1 VASLVGRWAR
11 ATPIPPAVWRWLA
24 LVAVLGTA
32 FGGGLGFGSW
42 TRACTAG
49 RCPSIG
55 VLTEYVPQQTSKVY
69 AADGRLI
76 TELGITRRTVLPLA
90 EIPPAL
96 RDAVIAVE
104 DKRFFNHSGID
115 WIRFF
120 GAARANLAQLRWAQG
135 FSTITMQVARNVF
148 PDRISREKVLTR
160 KIKEGR
166 VAIELE
172 QTFDKDRIL
181 ELYLNQIYLGSGA
194 HGVEAAAQRY
204 FGKSAR
210 EVNVAEAAL
219 VAALIQLPERYN
231 PRLFPDRA
239 VRRRNLVIRLMRDQ
253 GYLGRHEAEYWQAY
267 PLELEAGV
275 GIGATA
281 AYFVE
286 HVRQELERR
295 FGPSRLY
302 EEGLSI
308 YTTLDPDLQEAAERS
323 LEAQLTRVEED
334 SAVGGAYLGELTYQQ
349 YLERGLESGEAQGP
363 FTPYLQGALVTI
375 DASTGYVLA
384 LVGGRDFRDSKF
396 NRASQA
402 MRQAGSAF
410 KPFVYSAA
418 VRANR
423 PLSYI
428 VNDSAISMLQMD
440 STMWE
445 PKNYDDT
452 TFGRMPLRRSLY
464 LSRNLSTI
472 RLGMELG
479 EQTVIGE
486 VRKYGLTSRMRPYPS
501 LHIGAADV
509 TLLEMTAAF
518 TSFANLG
525 DRTSPIFVQRV
536 EDRDGRILWEPSVR
550 RDEVMDPLHMWLV
563 VDMLRDVARRGT
575 AAPAL
580 FRAGFTIPSGGKT
593 GTTNDGW
600 DTWYIGFT
608 RELVTGIWVG
618 FDERARI
625 SERAYGST
633 LAAPAW
639 ASFMSEVYQ
648 RRPSPEDWPQPEG
661 LVIRGIDA
669 TTGYLHTPFCP
680 GETFEF
686 FVAGTEP
693 TLYCP
698 IHNPFAPG
706 RVTP

>member
-1 VASLVGRWAR
+1 MV
-11 ATPIPPAVWRWLA
+11 
-24 LVAVLGTA
+24 A

-42 TRACTAG
+42 TRACSAG

-55 VLTEYVPQQTSKVY
+55 VLTEYVPQQTSKVF

-76 TELGITRRTVLPLA
+76 TELGATHRTVLPLA
-90 EIPPAL
+90 EIPPAI
-96 RDAVIAVE
+96 RNAVLAVE
-104 DKRFFNHSGID
+104 DKRFYRHHGID

-120 GAARANLAQLRWAQG
+120 GAVRANVMSLSWAEG

-181 ELYLNQIYLGSGA
+181 ELYLNQIYLGNGA
-194 HGVEAAAQRY
+194 HGVESAAQRY

-210 EVNVAEAAL
+210 EVNVAEATL
-219 VAALIQLPERYN
+219 IAALIQLPERYN
-231 PRLFPDRA
+231 PWIYPERA
-239 VRRRNLVIRLMRDQ
+239 LRRRNMVIRLMRDQ
-253 GYLGRHEAEYWQAY
+253 GFLSRDEAAYWRAY
-267 PLELEAGV
+267 PVELETGG
-275 GIGATA
+275 GIGAAA

-308 YTTLDPDLQEAAERS
+308 YTTLDPDLQEAAERAM
-323 LEAQLTRVEED
+323 EAQLTRIEED
-334 SAVGGAYLGELTYQQ
+334 SSIGGKYLGRLTYQQ
-349 YLERGLESGEAQGP
+349 YLEQASEEGDARGP
-363 FTPYLQGALVTI
+363 FSPYLQGALVTM
-375 DASTGYVLA
+375 DASTGHVLA

-396 NRASQA
+396 NRATQA
-402 MRQAGSAF
+402 LRQAGSAF

-418 VRANR
+418 VRAGR

-428 VNDSAISMLQMD
+428 VNDSTISMLQMD

-452 TFGRMPLRRSLY
+452 TFGRMTMRRSLF

-486 VRKYGLTSRMRPYPS
+486 VRKYGITSRMRPYPS

-518 TSFANLG
+518 TAFANLG
-525 DRTSPIFVQRV
+525 YRTSPIFVLRV
-536 EDRDGRILWEPSVR
+536 EDRDGRILWEPTVR

-575 AAPAL
+575 AAGAL
-580 FRAGFTIPSGGKT
+580 ARAGFTFPSGGKT
-593 GTTNDGW
+593 GTTNDGM

-618 FDERARI
+618 FDEKARI

-639 ASFMSEVYQ
+639 GAFMSEVYQ
-648 RRPSPEDWPQPEG
+648 RRPSPEEWPQPEG
-661 LVIRGIDA
+661 LVIRGIDG
-669 TTGYLHTPFCP
+669 TTGYLYTPFCP

-693 TLYCP
+693 SLYCP